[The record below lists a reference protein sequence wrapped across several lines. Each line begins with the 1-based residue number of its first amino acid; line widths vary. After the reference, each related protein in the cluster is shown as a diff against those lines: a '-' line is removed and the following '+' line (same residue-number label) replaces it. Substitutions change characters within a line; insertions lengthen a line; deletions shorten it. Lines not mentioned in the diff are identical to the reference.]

1 MSNNLN
7 KEEEIMK
14 RVLLSLLCFSLL
26 VFALSG
32 VSYGWQGRMGGAGD
46 PYGLLQDES
55 DFLIHP
61 AKIANGEGIKFYGH
75 YRFTYTDVTDWDYDL
90 DWLTLTGALLDFYH
104 YNGSGQEYSHNALL
118 GAATPLGPGRFGIF
132 FTYDGM
138 RGDYDGDEDIFGISN
153 FSEYDLSSDF
163 DSFALRLLYGLPIGG
178 FNLGGEVQFAHR
190 QEKNE
195 SWVQTIDPFGFLNY
209 TLGMDSPDINVL
221 PFLIP
226 YDSSYWEALF
236 KGSLEGMV
244 GPLDLEFTLRGG
256 FIFGGDNNFV
266 QERDIPVGTINAL
279 ADLDGDVTGW
289 LIGGDL
295 WLRYALAND
304 LILPF
309 LVRID
314 YQSKARDADGP
325 GQYGWSPW
333 TDVTYETEEKG
344 LHIVVGGGVNKELGT
359 GTKIAAGIYYNY
371 LQGENRIEQHV
382 APFTIEYF
390 DSSESPDSTEHQVML
405 RLAGE
410 LGLSPEVTLRMGLTP
425 FFGWV
430 GEDYEFTYSFGTVPQ
445 YTDNISLDG
454 YRWGIG
460 ASLGGSVQFDSFTLE
475 PFINGGWQQIDL
487 DGDGE
492 ETIAGFGIGS
502 LWGMD
507 LSRDEWYI
515 GGGCSFLY
523 DLP

>member
-178 FNLGGEVQFAHR
+178 FHLGGEVQFGYRHEA
-190 QEKNE
+190 NE
-195 SWVQTIDPFGFLNY
+195 TWIQLTDLSAGIMNYPWGGSRPWLNLSPFMF
-209 TLGMDSPDINVL
+209 
-221 PFLIP
+221 P
-226 YDSSYWEALF
+226 YDSSYWETLL
-236 KGSLEGMV
+236 KGSLEGTV

-256 FIFGGDNNFV
+256 FVFAGDNEWAYDYQQPAGNSV
-266 QERDIPVGTINAL
+266 AGIN
-279 ADLDGDVTGW
+279 LDGDVNGW
-289 LIGGDL
+289 GIGGDL
-295 WLRYALAND
+295 WVRYPVD
-304 LILPF
+304 TFVLPF

-314 YQSKARDADGP
+314 YQSKTRDGDAEG
-325 GQYGWSPW
+325 YGGLAGFFYN
-333 TDVTYETEEKG
+333 YEQETRN
-344 LHIVVGGGVNKELGT
+344 LHLEAGGGIEKALSQNARV
-359 GTKIAAGIYYNY
+359 AAGLYYNY
-371 LQGENRIEQHV
+371 LQGRENLRQRGIEGV
-382 APFTIEYF
+382 PFTNEHDGY
-390 DSSESPDSTEHQVML
+390 PAATEHRVMF

-410 LGLSPEVTLRMGLTP
+410 AELSPMVTLRMGLVP
-425 FFGWV
+425 FYGWV
-430 GEDYEFTYSFGTVPQ
+430 REDFTYYYSSSN
-445 YTDNISLDG
+445 YTDDISLSG
-454 YRWGIG
+454 SRWGIG
-460 ASLGGSVQFDSFTLE
+460 GSLGGSVEFGNFTME

-487 DGDGE
+487 SGDGE
-492 ETIAGFGIGS
+492 ETTAGVVTD
-502 LWGMD
+502 LLGMD

-523 DLP
+523 DMP